1 MIVLSLQRKIIISIK
16 KINLNLFLNLIKFMV
31 CEVLFNWNINK
42 SINIKIIFGPKV
54 LKFNSFPCIIIIQ

>member
-16 KINLNLFLNLIKFMV
+16 KIKVNLFLNLIKFMV

-42 SINIKIIFGPKV
+42 SINIKIMFGPKV